1 MDKESFLKMLVVD
14 RRIAHDDGF
23 LHFYSNGENFENHN
37 YYLYEDPIENK
48 LQLIPWDLDNAF
60 ENILFDRNPVTPVK
74 DKWFETTN
82 NCQGFTHGAFNLV
95 QKSAACD
102 KIIGSFGQFLEEY
115 NELDIVF
122 RNNLFNSPNIDA
134 LLDSWSNQIRDAVIE
149 AHNTHGSQEP
159 SFEQWTASLG
169 TLKSEISQS
178 LN

>member
-1 MDKESFLKMLVVD
+1 
-14 RRIAHDDGF
+14 
-23 LHFYSNGENFENHN
+23 
-37 YYLYEDPIENK
+37 
-48 LQLIPWDLDNAF
+48 
-60 ENILFDRNPVTPVK
+60 
-74 DKWFETTN
+74 
-82 NCQGFTHGAFNLV
+82 V

-115 NELDIVF
+115 NELDNAF

-159 SFEQWTASLG
+159 SFEQWTASLE